1 MTPDDDDLSAILKSV
16 VGPEAAAI
24 VEKNTPQMRAIL
36 AEALDHVRV
45 DCERVG
51 VQPSDYVIYST
62 LFEAMNLM
70 DEIIVSLVLRLG
82 VEDPAN
88 ILNNFGLQVGSMWL
102 AAKSAKEMSA
112 GLITK
117 DEA

>member
-1 MTPDDDDLSAILKSV
+1 MTEDEDLSGILRAV

-36 AEALDHVRV
+36 ALAADHVRE
-45 DCERVG
+45 DCARVG
-51 VQPSDYVIYST
+51 LQPSDYIIFSA

-82 VEDPAN
+82 TEDPAN

-102 AAKSAKEMSA
+102 AAKSAKEMAA
-112 GLITK
+112 GLLG
-117 DEA
+117 EA